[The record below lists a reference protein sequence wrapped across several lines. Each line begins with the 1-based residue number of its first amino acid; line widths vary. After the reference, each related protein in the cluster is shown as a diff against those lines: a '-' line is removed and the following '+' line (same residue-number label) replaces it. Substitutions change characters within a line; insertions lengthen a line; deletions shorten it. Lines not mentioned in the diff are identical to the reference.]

1 MEVSSEKVEELTDFS
16 IFNIVSNSE
25 TLITSS
31 SSITSHNI
39 SKDNILDTK

>member
-31 SSITSHNI
+31 SSIPSQNL